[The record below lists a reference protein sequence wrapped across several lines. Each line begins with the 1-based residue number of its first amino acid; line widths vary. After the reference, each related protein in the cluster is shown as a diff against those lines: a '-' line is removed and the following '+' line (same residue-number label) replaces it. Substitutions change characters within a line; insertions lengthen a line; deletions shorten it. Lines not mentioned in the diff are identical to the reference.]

1 MEKFKPLL
9 KPCHTNE
16 NDKLRKLGSTQP
28 EDAFTVSLFQTT
40 LLSKRILQS
49 VYFLDNYAKL

>member
-16 NDKLRKLGSTQP
+16 DNKLRRLGSTLP

-49 VYFLDNYAKL
+49 VYLFSG